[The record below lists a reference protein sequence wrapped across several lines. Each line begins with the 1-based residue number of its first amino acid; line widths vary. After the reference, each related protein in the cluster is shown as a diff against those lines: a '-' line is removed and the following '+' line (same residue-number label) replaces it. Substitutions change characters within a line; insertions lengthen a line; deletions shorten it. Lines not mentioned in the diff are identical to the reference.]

1 MPQFFIDRPVFAW
14 VVAAFI
20 VLFGI
25 IAIPQLPVAR
35 FPSIAPPSVSV
46 SASYPGASAATVN
59 ESVVVP
65 IERELTGVKNL
76 LYFSSSADSTGGASV
91 NLTFAPGTNPELA
104 MVDVQNRLKG
114 VEPRLPP
121 LVRQGGLSVESASA
135 GFLAIVT
142 LTAQGNR
149 LSALDLEDYLAKYIV
164 PELKRIK
171 GVGRLQSFGTEKA
184 MRIWVDP
191 LKLEMLSLS
200 IADVTAAIQGQNLQ
214 IAPGQ
219 LGAGPTVPGQ
229 TITVPLAVR
238 STLTTPEEFGKLVIK
253 GERNGAT
260 VLLSDVARVEIGA
273 QTSSF
278 SMLQN
283 GNQATGAAIQLSPG
297 ANAVATADAIKA
309 RLAELKP
316 SMPQGMTYAL
326 PFDTSPFIKVS
337 IEKVIYTLLEA
348 MALVFVV
355 MFIFLQNIRYTLI
368 PAIVAP
374 VALLGTF
381 AVMFLAGYSINVLTM
396 FGMVLAI
403 GIIVDDAI
411 VVVENVE
418 RIMATQGLSPKD
430 ATRKAMQEITGAV
443 IGITA
448 VLVAVFIPMGLA
460 SGSVGAIYRQFTL
473 SMAVSILFSA
483 FLALTLTPALCASLL
498 KPVQH
503 GKKKWAP
510 FALFDRAVDRV
521 THGYGKTVGAVLG
534 RPGRMMALYVVLVG
548 TLIYW
553 FPLVPTAFMPD
564 EDQGNYTVS
573 VTLPADATEARTAKV
588 TDMFNAAVSQREAT
602 QDNLLINGFSN
613 MGSGA
618 NAAMAFVTLKDW
630 KDRAHLPASD
640 EVAAMTEAMADV
652 QDGAVMVSLPP
663 AIDELGGGS
672 GFSFVLQDRGG
683 KGLDALRAAQQL
695 LLDAA
700 ANSPKLS
707 SLYQNSLPSGA
718 SVELDIDRNKAQA
731 LGVPF
736 QAIADT
742 LSTAISSTYV
752 GDFSNAG
759 KLQQVIVQADA
770 RFRMQVDD
778 VLKLF
783 VRNDKGGMVA
793 LGEVVTARWTSAPRQ
808 ISRHNGYLA
817 VDLGGEGAKGVANG
831 DAMAE
836 VEQLVQQLPEGFGI
850 EWTGESLQERQAGA
864 QMPMLLGLS
873 MLVVFLVLAALYESW
888 AVPISVLLVVPL
900 GIIGSVA
907 AVQLGGQSNDVFFKV
922 GLITVIGLSAKN
934 AILIIEFAKAKL
946 HEGWD
951 LRDAI
956 VEAGKLRIRPI
967 VMTSLAFA
975 LGVMPLVHAHGAS
988 AETQKALGTGVL
1000 GGVIAATLF
1009 ALLFVPVFYF
1019 VVMAI
1024 FGRQKTTPA
1033 PATAVASTTSGGDDA

>member
-35 FPSIAPPSVSV
+35 FPSIAPPSVTV
-46 SASYPGASAATVN
+46 SASYPGATAKTVN
-59 ESVVVP
+59 EAVVIP

-76 LYFSSSADSTGGASV
+76 LFFSSSADSTGGGNVS
-91 NLTFAPGTNPELA
+91 LTFAPGTNPELA
-104 MVDVQNRLKG
+104 MVEVQNLLKG

-121 LVRQGGLSVESASA
+121 LVRQGGLTVESATA

-142 LTAQGNR
+142 LTSEGKR
-149 LSALDLEDYLAKYIV
+149 FSSLDLEDYLAKYIV

-191 LKLEMLSLS
+191 LKLETLSLS

-229 TITVPLAVR
+229 TITVPLSVR
-238 STLTTPEEFGKLVIK
+238 NDLTTPEQFGKIVIK
-253 GERNGAT
+253 GERNGAS

-273 QTSSF
+273 QTTSF
-278 SMLQN
+278 AMQQN

-309 RLAELKP
+309 RLAELKLA
-316 SMPQGMTYAL
+316 MPEGMSYAL

-337 IEKVIYTLLEA
+337 IEKVVQTLIEA
-348 MALVFVV
+348 MLLVFAV
-355 MFIFLQNIRYTLI
+355 MFLFLQNWRYTII

-381 AVMFLAGYSINVLTM
+381 AVMLLAGYSINVLTM

-418 RIMATQGLSPKD
+418 RIMATEGLPPKE
-430 ATRKAMQEITGAV
+430 ATRKAMKEITGAV

-473 SMAVSILFSA
+473 SMSVSILFSA

-498 KPVQH
+498 KPVDH
-503 GKKKWAP
+503 HKKKWAP
-510 FALFDRAVDRV
+510 FALFDRGVDKV
-521 THGYGKTVGAVLG
+521 TSGYGKTITGLLRRG
-534 RPGRMMALYVVLVG
+534 GRMMALYVVLVG
-548 TLIYW
+548 ALVYW

-573 VTLPADATEARTAKV
+573 VTLPADATGARTAKV
-588 TDMFNAAVSQREAT
+588 TDLFNTQVLKREAT
-602 QDNLLINGFSN
+602 QDNLLINGFSF
-613 MGSGA
+613 MGTGS

-630 KDRAHLPASD
+630 KDRAHLSAKD
-640 EVAAMTEAMADV
+640 EVAAMTAAMSDIPE
-652 QDGAVMVSLPP
+652 GSVMVSLPAP
-663 AIDELGGGS
+663 IEELGGGS

-683 KGLDALRAAQQL
+683 KGNDALMAAQAQL
-695 LLDAA
+695 LAA
-700 ANSPKLS
+700 AGKSTVLA
-707 SLYQNSLPSGA
+707 SLYQNSLPNGPN
-718 SVELDIDRNKAQA
+718 VELEIDRNKALA
-731 LGVPF
+731 LGVSV
-736 QAIADT
+736 QSISET
-742 LSTAISSTYV
+742 LGTAITSSYV
-752 GDFSNAG
+752 GDFSGAG

-770 RFRMQVDD
+770 RYRMNVDD

-793 LGEVVTARWTSAPRQ
+793 LGEVVTAKWNSAPRQ

-817 VDLGGEGAKGVANG
+817 TSLQGEAAPGVSNG
-831 DAMAE
+831 SAMTE
-836 VEQLVQQLPEGFGI
+836 VERLVQALPEGFGI
-850 EWTGESLQERQAGA
+850 EWTGESLQERQSGA
-864 QMPMLLGLS
+864 QMPMLIAIS
-873 MLVVFLVLAALYESW
+873 MLVAFLVLAALYESW
-888 AVPISVLLVVPL
+888 TVPLAVMMMVPL

-907 AVQLGGQSNDVFFKV
+907 AVQIGGQSNDVFFKV

-946 HEGWD
+946 HEGWA

-956 VEAGKLRIRPI
+956 IEAGRLRIRPI

-1009 ALLFVPVFYF
+1009 ALIFVPVFYF
-1019 VVMAI
+1019 VVMSI
-1024 FGRQKTTPA
+1024 FDRKKSAPAMATTPA
-1033 PATAVASTTSGGDDA
+1033 TSGSDHE

>member
-20 VLFGI
+20 TLFGF

-46 SASYPGASAATVN
+46 FASYPGASAATVS
-59 ESVVVP
+59 ESVVIP

-76 LYFSSSADSTGGASV
+76 LYFSSSADSTGSANV
-91 NLTFAPGTNPELA
+91 TLTFAPGTNPELA
-104 MVDVQNRLKG
+104 MVDVQNRLKS
-114 VEPRLPP
+114 VEPRLPA

-142 LTAQGNR
+142 LTAEGNR
-149 LSALDLEDYLAKYIV
+149 FSALDLEDYLSKYIV

-191 LKLEMLSLS
+191 LKLEMLNLS

-229 TITVPLAVR
+229 AITVPLSVSGAL
-238 STLTTPEEFGKLVIK
+238 STPEQFGKIVVK
-253 GERNGAT
+253 GDRNGAM

-273 QTSSF
+273 QTSAF

-283 GNQATGAAIQLSPG
+283 GDPATGAAIQLSPG

-309 RLAELKP
+309 RLAELKL
-316 SMPQGMTYAL
+316 SMPESMSYSL
-326 PFDTSPFIKVS
+326 PFDTSPFVKVS
-337 IEKVIYTLLEA
+337 IEKVIQTLLEA
-348 MALVFVV
+348 MALVFLV
-355 MFIFLQNIRYTLI
+355 MFIFLQNIRYTII
-368 PAIVAP
+368 PAVVAP

-381 AVMFLAGYSINVLTM
+381 AVMYLAGYSINVLTM

-418 RIMATQGLSPKD
+418 RLMATEGLSPKE
-430 ATRKAMQEITGAV
+430 ATRKAMKEITGAV

-498 KPVQH
+498 KPIQH

-510 FALFDRAVDRV
+510 FALFDAAVDKM
-521 THGYGKTVGAVLG
+521 TLGYGKTVGALLRRG
-534 RPGRMMALYVVLVG
+534 GRMMALYVVLVG
-548 TLIYW
+548 ALIYW
-553 FPLVPTAFMPD
+553 FPLIPTAFMPD

-573 VTLPADATEARTAKV
+573 FTLPADATEERTAKI
-588 TDMFNAAVSQREAT
+588 TDVFNTAVAKRPAT
-602 QDNLLINGFSN
+602 EDNLLVNGFSA

-618 NAAMAFVTLKDW
+618 NAAMAFVTLKNW
-630 KDRAHLPASD
+630 KDRAELPANE

-652 QDGAVMVSLPP
+652 PEGSIMVSLPA
-663 AIDELGGGS
+663 AIEELGGGS

-683 KGLDALRAAQQL
+683 KGLDALMAAQKQL
-695 LLDAA
+695 LEAA
-700 ANSPKLS
+700 ARSPKLS
-707 SLYQNSLPSGA
+707 NLYRNSLPNGPN
-718 SVELDIDRNKAQA
+718 VELEVDRNKAQA
-731 LGVPF
+731 LGVSL
-736 QAIADT
+736 QAISDT
-742 LSTAISSTYV
+742 LSTAISSSYI
-752 GDFSNAG
+752 GDFPNAG
-759 KLQQVIVQADA
+759 KLQQVIVQAEA
-770 RFRMQVDD
+770 RYRMQVDD

-783 VRNDKGGMVA
+783 VRNDQGGMVA
-793 LGEVVTARWTSAPRQ
+793 LGEVVTAKWNSAPRQ
-808 ISRHNGYLA
+808 IFRHNGYLA
-817 VDLGGEGAKGVANG
+817 ENLGGEAAKGVASG

-836 VEQLVQQLPEGFGI
+836 VERLVQQLPDGFGL

-864 QMPMLLGLS
+864 QMPKLLALS

-888 AVPISVLLVVPL
+888 TVPIAVLLVAPL
-900 GIIGSVA
+900 AIIGSVA
-907 AVQLGGQSNDVFFKV
+907 AVSLGGQSNDVFFKV

-934 AILIIEFAKAKL
+934 AILIVEFAKAKL
-946 HEGWD
+946 HEGWA

-956 VEAGKLRIRPI
+956 IEAGRLRIRPI

-975 LGVMPLVHAHGAS
+975 LGVMPLVYAQGAS

-1009 ALLFVPVFYF
+1009 ALLFVPIFYH
-1019 VVMAI
+1019 VVMSI
-1024 FGRQKTTPA
+1024 FGPSRAAPTGDVIATPTN
-1033 PATAVASTTSGGDDA
+1033 PDHV

>member
-14 VVAAFI
+14 VLAAFI

-25 IAIPQLPVAR
+25 VAIPQLPVAR
-35 FPSIAPPSVSV
+35 FPSIAPPSISV
-46 SASYPGASAATVN
+46 SASYSGASAATVN

-76 LYFSSSADSTGGASV
+76 LYFSSSADSSGGASIT
-91 NLTFAPGTNPELA
+91 LTFAPGTDPELA

-114 VEPRLPP
+114 VEPRLPA
-121 LVRQGGLSVESASA
+121 LVRQGGLSVDSASA

-142 LTAQGNR
+142 LTAEGNR
-149 LSALDLEDYLAKYIV
+149 FSSLDLEDYLAKYIV

-171 GVGRLQSFGTEKA
+171 GVGRLQSFGSEKA

-191 LKLEMLSLS
+191 LKLEMLNLS
-200 IADVTAAIQGQNLQ
+200 FADVTAAIQGQNLQ
-214 IAPGQ
+214 VAPGQ

-229 TITVPLAVR
+229 TITVPLSV
-238 STLTTPEEFGKLVIK
+238 SGGLTTPDQFARIMIK
-253 GERNGAT
+253 AERNGAT
-260 VLLSDVARVEIGA
+260 VVLGDVARIEIGA

-278 SMLQN
+278 SMQQN
-283 GNQATGAAIQLSPG
+283 GNPATGTALQLSPG
-297 ANAVATADAIKA
+297 ANAVATADAVKA
-309 RLAELKP
+309 RMAELKLA
-316 SMPQGMTYAL
+316 MPQGMSYAL
-326 PFDTSPFIKVS
+326 PFDTSPFVKVS
-337 IEKVIYTLLEA
+337 IEKVIWTLIEA
-348 MALVFVV
+348 MALVFAV
-355 MFIFLQNIRYTLI
+355 MFVFLQNIRYTLI

-381 AVMFLAGYSINVLTM
+381 AVMFLTGYSINVLTM

-418 RIMATQGLSPKD
+418 RIMATEGLSPRD
-430 ATRKAMQEITGAV
+430 ATRKAMKEITGAV

-483 FLALTLTPALCASLL
+483 FLALTLTPALCATLL
-498 KPVQH
+498 KPVDH
-503 GKKKWAP
+503 HRKKWAP
-510 FALFDRAVDRV
+510 FAAFDKAVDRV
-521 THGYGKTVGAVLG
+521 THGYGKMVGGLLRRSG
-534 RPGRMMALYVVLVG
+534 RVMALYAVLVG
-548 TLIYW
+548 ALVVW
-553 FPLVPTAFMPD
+553 FPQIPTAFMPD

-573 VTLPADATEARTAKV
+573 ITLPADATQERTARV
-588 TDMFNAAVSQREAT
+588 TDLFNTAVSKREAT
-602 QDNLLINGFSN
+602 QDNLLINGFSF
-613 MGSGA
+613 MGQGA

-630 KDRAHLPASD
+630 NQRAHLSASA
-640 EVAAMTEAMADV
+640 EVAAMTTAMADV
-652 QDGAVMVSLPP
+652 PDGSVMVSLPA
-663 AIDELGGGS
+663 AIEELGGGS

-683 KGLDALRAAQQL
+683 MGLEALKVAQRQ

-700 ANSPKLS
+700 AMSSKLA
-707 SLYQNSLPSGA
+707 SLYQNSLPNGPN
-718 SVELDIDRNKAQA
+718 VELEIDRNKAQA
-731 LGVPF
+731 LGVSF
-736 QAIADT
+736 QAISDM
-742 LSTAISSTYV
+742 LSAAISSSYV

-770 RFRMQVDD
+770 RYRMQVDD

-783 VRNDKGGMVA
+783 VRNGQGGMVA
-793 LGEVVTARWTSAPRQ
+793 LGEVVTAKWGSSPRQ
-808 ISRHNGYLA
+808 IDRHNGYLA
-817 VDLGGEGAKGVANG
+817 VSLGGNGAAGVASG
-831 DAMAE
+831 QAMAE
-836 VEQLVQQLPEGFGI
+836 VERLVQQLPEGYGI
-850 EWTGESLQERQAGA
+850 EWTGEALQERQSGA
-864 QMPMLLGLS
+864 QMPMLLALS

-888 AVPISVLLVVPL
+888 AVPLSVLLVVPL

-907 AVQLGGQSNDVFFKV
+907 AVSIGGQSNDVFFKV

-946 HEGWD
+946 HDGWA
-951 LRDAI
+951 LKDAI
-956 VEAGKLRIRPI
+956 VEAGRLRIRPI

-975 LGVMPLVHAHGAS
+975 LGVLPLVHAHGAS

-1000 GGVIAATLF
+1000 GGVIAATVF
-1009 ALLFVPVFYF
+1009 ALIFVPVFYF
-1019 VVMAI
+1019 VVMSV
-1024 FGRQKTTPA
+1024 FGRKAVAPELETTPA
-1033 PATAVASTTSGGDDA
+1033 SAGVEHG

>member
-20 VLFGI
+20 VLFGV

-46 SASYPGASAATVN
+46 SASYPGATAQTVS

-76 LYFSSSADSTGGASV
+76 LFFSSSADSTGSGSV
-91 NLTFAPGTNPELA
+91 SLTFAPGTNPELA
-104 MVDVQNRLKG
+104 MVEVQNLLKG

-121 LVRQGGLSVESASA
+121 LVRQGGLTVESATS

-142 LTAQGNR
+142 LTSEGKR
-149 LSALDLEDYLAKYIV
+149 FSSLDLEDYLAKYIV

-191 LKLEMLSLS
+191 LKLEALSLS

-229 TITVPLAVR
+229 TITVPLSVR
-238 STLTTPEEFGKLVIK
+238 NDLTTPEQFGKIVVK
-253 GERNGAT
+253 GMRNGAS

-273 QTSSF
+273 QTTSF
-278 SMLQN
+278 QMQQN

-297 ANAVATADAIKA
+297 ANAVATADAVKA
-309 RLAELKP
+309 RLAELRLA
-316 SMPQGMTYAL
+316 MPEGMSYTL
-326 PFDTSPFIKVS
+326 PFDNSPFIKVS
-337 IEKVIYTLLEA
+337 IEKVIQTLLEA
-348 MALVFVV
+348 MLLVFAV
-355 MFIFLQNIRYTLI
+355 MFLFLQNWRYTII

-381 AVMFLAGYSINVLTM
+381 AVMLLAGYSINVLTM

-418 RIMATQGLSPKD
+418 RIMATEGLPPKQ
-430 ATRKAMQEITGAV
+430 ATRKAMKEITGAV

-473 SMAVSILFSA
+473 SMSVSILFSA

-498 KPVQH
+498 KPVDH

-510 FALFDRAVDRV
+510 FALFDRGVAKV
-521 THGYGKTVGAVLG
+521 TSGYGKTVTGLLRRG
-534 RPGRMMALYVVLVG
+534 GRMMALYVLLVG
-548 TLIYW
+548 VLIYW

-573 VTLPADATEARTAKV
+573 VTLPADATGVRTAKV
-588 TDMFNAAVSQREAT
+588 TDLFNTEVLKREAT
-602 QDNLLINGFSN
+602 QDNLLINGFSF
-613 MGSGA
+613 MGTGS

-630 KDRAHLPASD
+630 KDRAHLPAS
-640 EVAAMTEAMADV
+640 EEAAAMTSAMSDIPE
-652 QDGAVMVSLPP
+652 GSVMVALPAP
-663 AIDELGGGS
+663 IEELGGGS

-683 KGLDALRAAQQL
+683 KGNDALLAAQAQL
-695 LLDAA
+695 LAA
-700 ANSPKLS
+700 AGQSAKLA
-707 SLYQNSLPSGA
+707 SLYQNSLPDGPN
-718 SVELDIDRNKAQA
+718 VELEIDRNKALA
-731 LGVPF
+731 LGVSV
-736 QAIADT
+736 QAVSDT
-742 LSTAISSTYV
+742 LGTAITSSYV
-752 GDFSNAG
+752 GDFSGAG

-770 RFRMQVDD
+770 RYRMNVDD

-793 LGEVVTARWTSAPRQ
+793 LGEVVKAKWNSAPRQ
-808 ISRHNGYLA
+808 ISRYNGYLA
-817 VDLGGEGAKGVANG
+817 TSLQGEGARGVSNG
-831 DAMAE
+831 SAMAE
-836 VEQLVQQLPEGFGI
+836 VERLAQALPEGFGI
-850 EWTGESLQERQAGA
+850 EWTGESLQERQSGT
-864 QMPMLLGLS
+864 QMPMLIAIS

-888 AVPISVLLVVPL
+888 TVPLAVMMMVPL

-934 AILIIEFAKAKL
+934 AILIVEFAKARL
-946 HEGWD
+946 HEGWG
-951 LRDAI
+951 LHDAI
-956 VEAGKLRIRPI
+956 IEAGQLRIRPI

-975 LGVMPLVHAHGAS
+975 LGVLPLVHAHGAS

-1019 VVMAI
+1019 VVMSI
-1024 FGRQKTTPA
+1024 FGRKKAPPA
-1033 PATAVASTTSGGDDA
+1033 PIASPASVGPDHA

>member
-20 VLFGI
+20 TLFGI

-46 SASYPGASAATVN
+46 FASYSGASAQTVN
-59 ESVVVP
+59 ETVVIP

-76 LYFSSSADSTGGASV
+76 LYFSSSADSTGSA
-91 NLTFAPGTNPELA
+91 NITLTFAPGTDPELA

-114 VEPRLPP
+114 VEPQLPP
-121 LVRQGGLSVESASA
+121 LVRQGGLAVESASA

-142 LTAQGNR
+142 LTSEGNR

-191 LKLEMLSLS
+191 LKLEMLNLS

-219 LGAGPTVPGQ
+219 LGASPTVPGQ
-229 TITVPLAVR
+229 TITVPLTVR
-238 STLTTPEEFGKLVIK
+238 STLSTPEEFGQMVVK
-253 GERNGAT
+253 GERNGAK

-297 ANAVATADAIKA
+297 ANAVATADAIKM
-309 RLAELKP
+309 RLAELKL

-337 IEKVIYTLLEA
+337 IEKVIYTLFEA

-355 MFIFLQNIRYTLI
+355 MFLFLQNIRYTII

-418 RIMATQGLSPKD
+418 RIMASEGLSPKD
-430 ATRKAMQEITGAV
+430 ATRKAMKEITGAV

-483 FLALTLTPALCASLL
+483 FLALTLTPALCANLL

-510 FALFDRAVDRV
+510 FALFDRGVDTV
-521 THGYGKTVGAVLG
+521 TRGYGKTVAGLLRRG
-534 RPGRMMALYVVLVG
+534 GRMMALYVVLVG
-548 TLIYW
+548 ALIYW
-553 FPLVPTAFMPD
+553 FPLIPTAFVPD

-573 VTLPADATEARTAKV
+573 VALPADATEERTAKV
-588 TDMFNAAVSQREAT
+588 TDLVNAAVTKREAT
-602 QDNLLINGFSN
+602 QDNLLINGFSDI
-613 MGSGA
+613 GSGA
-618 NAAMAFVTLKDW
+618 NAATAYVTLKDW
-630 KDRAHLPASD
+630 KDRADLSASE
-640 EVAAMTEAMADV
+640 EVAAMTEALADV
-652 QDGAVMVSLPP
+652 PEGSIQVSLPG
-663 AIDELGGGS
+663 AIEELGGGS

-683 KGLDALRAAQQL
+683 KGLDALMAAKGQL
-695 LLDAA
+695 LEAA
-700 ANSPKLS
+700 ASSSKLA
-707 SLYQNSLPSGA
+707 SLNQNSLPNGPN
-718 SVELDIDRNKAQA
+718 VELEIDRNKAQA
-731 LGVPF
+731 LGVSF
-736 QAIADT
+736 QAISDT
-742 LSTAISSTYV
+742 LSTAISSSNV

-770 RFRMQVDD
+770 RYRMQVDD

-793 LGEVVTARWTSAPRQ
+793 LGEVVTARWNSSPRQ
-808 ISRHNGYLA
+808 ISRHNGYLS
-817 VDLGGEGAKGVANG
+817 VDLGGEGANGVASG

-836 VEQLVQQLPEGFGI
+836 VERLVQQLPEGFGI
-850 EWTGESLQERQAGA
+850 EWTGESLQERESGA
-864 QMPMLLGLS
+864 QMPILMALS

-888 AVPISVLLVVPL
+888 TVPISVLLVVPL

-934 AILIIEFAKAKL
+934 AILIVEFAKAKL
-946 HEGWD
+946 TEGWT

-956 VEAGKLRIRPI
+956 IEAGRLRIRPI

-1009 ALLFVPVFYF
+1009 SLLFVPVFYS
-1019 VVMAI
+1019 VAMSI
-1024 FGRQKTTPA
+1024 FGRNKTAPTSEALATPKPTGSDYA
-1033 PATAVASTTSGGDDA
+1033 

>member
-20 VLFGI
+20 SLFGI

-35 FPSIAPPSVSV
+35 FPSMAPPSVSV
-46 SASYPGASAATVN
+46 SASYAGASASTVN
-59 ESVVVP
+59 ESVVIP

-76 LYFSSSADSTGGASV
+76 LYFSSSADSSGNAGV
-91 NLTFAPGTNPELA
+91 NLTFAPGTDPELA

-142 LTAQGNR
+142 LTSEGNR
-149 LSALDLEDYLAKYIV
+149 LSALELEDYLAKYIV
-164 PELKRIK
+164 PELKRVK

-191 LKLEMLSLS
+191 LKLEMLNLS
-200 IADVTAAIQGQNLQ
+200 IADVTTAIQGQNLQ
-214 IAPGQ
+214 MAPGQ

-229 TITVPLAVR
+229 AVSVPLTVR
-238 STLTTPEEFGKLVIK
+238 STLATPDDFGKLVLK
-253 GERNGAT
+253 AERNGAT
-260 VLLSDVARVEIGA
+260 VLLSDVARIEIGA
-273 QTSSF
+273 QTTSF

-283 GNQATGAAIQLSPG
+283 GNPATGAAIQLSPG
-297 ANAVATADAIKA
+297 ANAIATADAVKA
-309 RLAELKP
+309 RLSELKL
-316 SMPQGMTYAL
+316 SMPQGMSYAL

-337 IEKVIYTLLEA
+337 IEKVVYTLLEA
-348 MALVFVV
+348 MALVFAV
-355 MFIFLQNIRYTLI
+355 MFIFLQNIRYTII

-418 RIMATQGLSPKD
+418 RLMASEGLSPRD
-430 ATRKAMQEITGAV
+430 ATRKAMREISGAV

-448 VLVAVFIPMGLA
+448 VLVAVFIPMGFA

-483 FLALTLTPALCASLL
+483 FLALTLTPALCATLL
-498 KPVQH
+498 RPVH
-503 GKKKWAP
+503 GGKKWLP
-510 FALFDRAVDRV
+510 FALFDRAVDKV
-521 THGYGKTVGAVLG
+521 THSYGKLVGAMLG
-534 RPGRMMALYVVLVG
+534 RAGRMMAVYLVLVG
-548 TLIYW
+548 ALIYW
-553 FPLVPTAFMPD
+553 FPLLPTAFMPD

-573 VTLPADATEARTAKV
+573 VTLPADATEERTARV
-588 TDMFNAAVSQREAT
+588 TDLVNAAVSGREAT

-613 MGSGA
+613 FGSGS

-630 KDRAHLPASD
+630 KDRAHLPASA
-640 EVAAMTEAMADV
+640 EVAAMTQAMADV
-652 QDGAVMVSLPP
+652 PDGSVLASLPP

-683 KGLDALRAAQQL
+683 KGLDALMAAQMQL
-695 LLDAA
+695 IQAA
-700 ANSPKLS
+700 AGNPKLS
-707 SLYQNSLPSGA
+707 TLYQNSLPSGA
-718 SVELDIDRNKAQA
+718 NVELVIDHNKAQA
-731 LGVPF
+731 LGVSL
-736 QAIADT
+736 QAIGDT
-742 LSTAISSTYV
+742 LSTAISSSYV

-770 RFRMQVDD
+770 RYRMQVDD
-778 VLKLF
+778 VLKLY
-783 VRNDKGGMVA
+783 VRNDNGGMVA
-793 LGEVVTARWTSAPRQ
+793 LGEVVTAKWSSSPRQ
-808 ISRHNGYLA
+808 ISRHNGYLS
-817 VDLGGEGAKGVANG
+817 VDLGGEGAKGVPSG

-836 VEQLVQQLPEGFGI
+836 VERVVQQLPDGFGL

-864 QMPMLLGLS
+864 QMPMLLALS
-873 MLVVFLVLAALYESW
+873 LLVVFLVLAALYESW
-888 AVPISVLLVVPL
+888 SVPIAVLLAVPL

-907 AVQLGGQSNDVFFKV
+907 AVSLGGQSNDVFFKV

-934 AILIIEFAKAKL
+934 AILIVEFAKAKL
-946 HEGWD
+946 AEGAT

-956 VEAGKLRIRPI
+956 TAAARLRIRPI

-1009 ALLFVPVFYF
+1009 GLLFVPVFYQ
-1019 VVMAI
+1019 VVMSSL
-1024 FGRQKTTPA
+1024 GRLRSA
-1033 PATAVASTTSGGDDA
+1033 PTVKAVAKPASRSTDHA

>member
-20 VLFGI
+20 TLFGI

-46 SASYPGASAATVN
+46 FASYSGASAQTVN
-59 ESVVVP
+59 ETVVVP

-76 LYFSSSADSTGGASV
+76 LYFSSSADSTGSA
-91 NLTFAPGTNPELA
+91 NITLTFAPGTDPELA

-114 VEPRLPP
+114 VEPQLPP
-121 LVRQGGLSVESASA
+121 LVRQGGLAVESASA

-142 LTAQGNR
+142 LTSEGNR

-164 PELKRIK
+164 PELKRVK

-191 LKLEMLSLS
+191 LKLEMLNLS
-200 IADVTAAIQGQNLQ
+200 IADVTSAIQGQNLQ

-229 TITVPLAVR
+229 TVTVPLTVR
-238 STLTTPEEFGKLVIK
+238 STLSTPEEFGKLVVK

-297 ANAVATADAIKA
+297 ANAVATANAIKA
-309 RLAELKP
+309 RLAELKLA
-316 SMPQGMTYAL
+316 MPQGMTYAL

-337 IEKVIYTLLEA
+337 IEKVIYTLFEA

-355 MFIFLQNIRYTLI
+355 MFLFLQNIRYTII

-418 RIMATQGLSPKD
+418 RIMASEGLSPKD
-430 ATRKAMQEITGAV
+430 ATRKAMKEITGAV

-483 FLALTLTPALCASLL
+483 FLALTLTPALCANLL

-503 GKKKWAP
+503 GNRKWAP
-510 FALFDRAVDRV
+510 FALFDRGVDKV
-521 THGYGKTVGAVLG
+521 TRGYGKTVAGLLRRG
-534 RPGRMMALYVVLVG
+534 GRMMALYVVLVG
-548 TLIYW
+548 ALIYW
-553 FPLVPTAFMPD
+553 FPLIPTAFVPD

-573 VTLPADATEARTAKV
+573 VALPADATEERTAKV
-588 TDMFNAAVSQREAT
+588 TDLVNAAVTKREAT
-602 QDNLLINGFSN
+602 QDNLLINGFSDV
-613 MGSGA
+613 GSGA
-618 NAAMAFVTLKDW
+618 NAATAYVTLKDW
-630 KDRAHLPASD
+630 KDRADLPASE
-640 EVAAMTEAMADV
+640 EVAAMTEALADV
-652 QDGAVMVSLPP
+652 PEGSIQVSLPG
-663 AIDELGGGS
+663 AIEELGGGA

-683 KGLDALRAAQQL
+683 KGLEALMAAKKQL
-695 LLDAA
+695 LEAA
-700 ANSPKLS
+700 ASSPKLA
-707 SLYQNSLPSGA
+707 SLNQNSLPNGPN
-718 SVELDIDRNKAQA
+718 VELEVDRNKAQA
-731 LGVPF
+731 LGVSF
-736 QAIADT
+736 QAISET
-742 LSTAISSTYV
+742 LGTAISSSNV
-752 GDFSNAG
+752 GEFSNAG

-770 RFRMQVDD
+770 RYRMQVDD

-793 LGEVVTARWTSAPRQ
+793 LGEVVTARWNSSPRQ
-808 ISRHNGYLA
+808 ISRHNGYLS
-817 VDLGGEGAKGVANG
+817 VDLGGEGAKGVASG

-836 VEQLVQQLPEGFGI
+836 VERLVRQLPEGFGI
-850 EWTGESLQERQAGA
+850 EWTGESLQERDSGA
-864 QMPMLLGLS
+864 QMPLLMALS

-888 AVPISVLLVVPL
+888 TVPISVLLVVPL

-934 AILIIEFAKAKL
+934 AILIVEFAKAKL
-946 HEGWD
+946 TEGWT

-956 VEAGKLRIRPI
+956 VEAGRLRIRPI

-975 LGVMPLVHAHGAS
+975 LGVLPLVHAHGAS

-1009 ALLFVPVFYF
+1009 ALLFVPVFYY
-1019 VVMAI
+1019 VVMSI
-1024 FGRQKTTPA
+1024 FGRKKVSLAPIVTP
-1033 PATAVASTTSGGDDA
+1033 TSTGSDHA

>member
-20 VLFGI
+20 VLFGV

-46 SASYPGASAATVN
+46 SASYPGASAQTVN
-59 ESVVVP
+59 EGVVIP

-76 LYFSSSADSTGGASV
+76 LYFSSSADSTGGANVS
-91 NLTFAPGTNPELA
+91 LTFAPGTDPELA

-114 VEPRLPP
+114 VEPRLPA
-121 LVRQGGLSVESASA
+121 LVRQSGLTVESATA

-142 LTAQGNR
+142 LTSEGKR
-149 LSALDLEDYLAKYIV
+149 FSALDLEDYLAKYIV

-171 GVGRLQSFGTEKA
+171 GVGKLQSFGTEKA

-191 LKLEMLSLS
+191 LKLEMLNLGIS
-200 IADVTAAIQGQNLQ
+200 DVTAAIAGQNLQ

-229 TITVPLAVR
+229 AITVPLTVR
-238 STLTTPEEFGKLVIK
+238 SDLTTAEQFSKIVVK

-260 VLLSDVARVEIGA
+260 VLLGDVARVEIGA
-273 QTSSF
+273 QTTGF
-278 SMLQN
+278 SMQQN

-297 ANAVATADAIKA
+297 ANAVATANAVKA
-309 RLAELKP
+309 RLAELKL
-316 SMPQGMTYAL
+316 SMPQGMSYAL

-337 IEKVIYTLLEA
+337 IEKVIFTLLEA
-348 MALVFVV
+348 MALVFAV
-355 MFIFLQNIRYTLI
+355 MFLFLQNVRYTII

-381 AVMFLAGYSINVLTM
+381 AVMSFAGYSINVLTM

-418 RIMATQGLSPKD
+418 RIMATEGLSPRD
-430 ATRKAMQEITGAV
+430 ATRKAMKEITGAV

-460 SGSVGAIYRQFTL
+460 SGSIGAIYRQFTL
-473 SMAVSILFSA
+473 SMSVSILFSA
-483 FLALTLTPALCASLL
+483 FLALTLTPALCATIL
-498 KPVQH
+498 KPVDH
-503 GKKKWAP
+503 HKKKWLP
-510 FALFDRAVDRV
+510 FALFDKGVDTV
-521 THGYGKTVGAVLG
+521 TRGYGKTVGGLLRRG
-534 RPGRMMALYVVLVG
+534 GRMMALYLVLVAA
-548 TLIYW
+548 LAVW
-553 FPLVPTAFMPD
+553 FPQVPSAFMPD

-573 VTLPADATEARTAKV
+573 ITLPAGATQERTAKV
-588 TDMFNAAVSQREAT
+588 TDFLNTEVLKREAT
-602 QDNLLINGFSN
+602 QDNLLINGFSF
-613 MGSGA
+613 MGSGS

-630 KDRAHLPASD
+630 TERAHMPASE
-640 EVAAMTEAMADV
+640 EVAAINTAVSDIPE
-652 QDGAVMVSLPP
+652 GSVMVSLPAP
-663 AIDELGGGS
+663 IEELGGGS

-683 KGLDALRAAQQL
+683 KGLPALMAAQAQL
-695 LLDAA
+695 LDLA
-700 ANSPKLS
+700 SKSTKLS
-707 SLYQNSLPSGA
+707 SIYQNSLPNGPN
-718 SVELDIDRNKAQA
+718 VELEIDRNKAQA
-731 LGVPF
+731 LGVAF
-736 QAIADT
+736 QSISDT
-742 LSTAISSTYV
+742 LATAITSSYV
-752 GDFSNAG
+752 GDFSNGG

-770 RFRMQVDD
+770 RYRMNVDD

-783 VRNDKGGMVA
+783 VRNDKGGMVSMS
-793 LGEVVTARWTSAPRQ
+793 EVVTAKWNSAPAQ
-808 ISRHNGYLA
+808 ISRHNGYMANTLQ
-817 VDLGGEGAKGVANG
+817 GQGASGVASG

-836 VEQLVQQLPEGFGI
+836 VERLVQQLPEGFGI
-850 EWTGESLQERQAGA
+850 EWTGESLQERQSGA
-864 QMPMLLGLS
+864 QMPMLIAIS
-873 MLVVFLVLAALYESW
+873 ILVVFLVLAALYESW
-888 AVPISVLLVVPL
+888 TVPLSVMMMVPL

-934 AILIIEFAKAKL
+934 AILIVEFAKAKL
-946 HEGWD
+946 EEGWA

-956 VEAGKLRIRPI
+956 VEAGRLRIRPI

-1000 GGVIAATLF
+1000 GGVIAATVF
-1009 ALLFVPVFYF
+1009 ALIFVPVFYF
-1019 VVMAI
+1019 VVMSI
-1024 FGRQKTTPA
+1024 FGHRSKNLAQT
-1033 PATAVASTTSGGDDA
+1033 ATIEHAGSDHA